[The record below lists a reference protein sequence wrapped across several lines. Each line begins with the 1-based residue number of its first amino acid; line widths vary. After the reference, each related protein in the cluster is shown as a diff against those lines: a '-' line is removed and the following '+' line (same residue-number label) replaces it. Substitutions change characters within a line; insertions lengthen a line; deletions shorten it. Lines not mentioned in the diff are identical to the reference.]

1 MEFKYFSRNGELLP
15 IADAQVS
22 LSNIEYSYGFG
33 VYESVRVSNGV
44 KYFIEDHIGRLMES
58 ARIIGLT
65 HTFTTESVSDAIT
78 ELLAKNEVE
87 TCNVKILLIG
97 GRTPEDASLNILCL
111 NPLFPDKKLYRDGVE
126 TVTYEYERAFPHAKT
141 LNMLQSYLA
150 YRKAK
155 EAGAYD
161 ALLIDRKG
169 RIVEGTR
176 TNFFC
181 IKGKILYSPNEGDI
195 LPGIT
200 RKAVLK
206 VAAQQGYEIVQ
217 KDIRPADLGEYDGAF
232 LTSTSS
238 KILPI
243 KTIDIHTFGEQPSS
257 LKELMTAFDTFL
269 AGCGGS
275 IEKAAI

>member
-15 IADAQVS
+15 IEEANVS

-33 VYESVRVSNGV
+33 VYESIRVSKGV
-44 KYFIEDHIGRLMES
+44 TYFIEDHIERLMES

-65 HTFTTESVSDAIT
+65 HTLTPEGVSDAIA

-97 GRTPEDASLNILCL
+97 GRVPEDASLNILCL
-111 NPLFPDKKLYRDGVE
+111 NPLFPDKKVYRDGVHL
-126 TVTYEYERAFPHAKT
+126 VTYEYERAFPHAKT

-161 ALLIDRKG
+161 ALLIDREG

-181 IKGKILYSPNEGDI
+181 IKGKTLYSANEKNI
-195 LPGIT
+195 LLGVT

-206 VAAQQGYEIVQ
+206 VAAQHGYEVVQ
-217 KDIRPADLGEYDGAF
+217 KDILSADLDEYDGAF

-238 KILPI
+238 KILPVHSI
-243 KTIDIHTFGEQPSS
+243 GDFEFGEQTTA
-257 LKELMTAFDTFL
+257 LKELIDAFDVFL
-269 AGCGGS
+269 NSCAG
-275 IEKAAI
+275 KL